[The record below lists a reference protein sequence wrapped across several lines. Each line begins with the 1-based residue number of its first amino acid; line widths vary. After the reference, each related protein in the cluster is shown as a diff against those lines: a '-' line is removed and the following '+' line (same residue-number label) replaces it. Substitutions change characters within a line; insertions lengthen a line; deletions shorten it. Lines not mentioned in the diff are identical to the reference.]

1 MAEYW
6 DIYDENRKLTGKTIK
21 RGDAFAEGEYYVCC
35 EVWIMN
41 SKNQMLMTQRHPAK
55 KAGGLWEFS
64 GGGVLAGETTKQAAV
79 REIREEL
86 GLTIEISDLELL
98 EVFKNRNY
106 FMDIFIVKKDF
117 DLKDLVFD
125 ADEVVD
131 AKFLTDEEIEDMIS
145 ESKVVRSVASRYDMY
160 KELLK

>member
-6 DIYDENRKLTGKTIK
+6 DIYDVDRKLTGKTIK

-35 EVWIMN
+35 EIWIMN

-79 REIREEL
+79 REISEEI
-86 GLTIEISDLELL
+86 GVIIDESELELL

-106 FMDIFIVKKDF
+106 FMDIFAVRKDIN
-117 DLKDLVFD
+117 LNELILQ

-145 ESKVVRSVASRYDMY
+145 ESKVVRSVASRYSMY